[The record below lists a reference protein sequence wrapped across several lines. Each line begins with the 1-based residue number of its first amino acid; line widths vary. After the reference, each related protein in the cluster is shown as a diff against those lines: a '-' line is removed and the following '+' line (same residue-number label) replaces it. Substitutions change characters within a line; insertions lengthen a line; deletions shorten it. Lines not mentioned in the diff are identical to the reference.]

1 MKTIHEK
8 NLEIATKYLRTYKEK
23 QPSKLFNGAH
33 LQSFTREELI
43 KILDIFYITYIKERS
58 INRDEKTNKP

>member
-1 MKTIHEK
+1 MKTLHEK
-8 NLEIATKYLRTYKEK
+8 NLKLAREYLRVYKEK
-23 QPSKLFNGAH
+23 QATKLFKGTH
-33 LQSFTREELI
+33 LRYFTKEELI

>member
-1 MKTIHEK
+1 MNDKMKTLHEK

-23 QPSKLFNGAH
+23 QATKLFNGAH

-43 KILDIFYITYIKERS
+43 KILDIFYTKYIIK
-58 INRDEKTNKP
+58 KGV